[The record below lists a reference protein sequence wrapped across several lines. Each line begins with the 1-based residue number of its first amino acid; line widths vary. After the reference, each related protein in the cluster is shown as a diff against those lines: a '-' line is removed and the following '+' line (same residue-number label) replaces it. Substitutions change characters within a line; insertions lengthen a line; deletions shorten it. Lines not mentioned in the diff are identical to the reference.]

1 MWTFIVGFLVGGLV
15 FGGLGFLIGNS
26 KEQKETETE
35 TKKSKEEPK
44 YTRRGIWSNGYS
56 GGSGENKKSF
66 EVQFELGELESTS
79 TKSKVEVIS
88 MVSSRSEYNDTTTK
102 KKLAEMVDNTWML
115 STDIEW
121 IDETSKMRNDKID
134 QILNG

>member
-1 MWTFIVGFLVGGLV
+1 MWTFIIGFLVGGLV
-15 FGGLGFLIGNS
+15 FGVLGFLIGNS
-26 KEQKETETE
+26 KEQKEKETE
-35 TKKSKEEPK
+35 TKKEEPK

-88 MVSSRSEYNDTTTK
+88 MVSSRSEYNDTATK